1 MLGTFVTDPTQTKA
15 RVAKEHVRG
24 GSCRTEKNQVAKGAV

>member
-1 MLGTFVTDPTQTKA
+1 MLGTYRTDPIQTKA

-24 GSCRTEKNQVAKGAV
+24 GSRRTEKNRFADGAV